1 MLLSKILP
9 LYPATVGH
17 IFLLLYNI
25 FIIIVYYIY
34 RERSI
39 MSITDRKMNIYEYL
53 YYIKKLILCQQS
65 AKLKSTTHG

>member
-9 LYPATVGH
+9 LYPATAGH

-53 YYIKKLILCQQS
+53 YYIKKLVLCQQS